1 VRHEHHDGF
10 DLRGLSQVRR
20 RPTSPSRQCIGSQLV
35 EALASLT
42 IELHNQAITDT
53 IGMCAEQRCAH
64 KHA

>member
-1 VRHEHHDGF
+1 MSTTTASIFAASPRF
-10 DLRGLSQVRR
+10 DAAPHL
-20 RPTSPSRQCIGSQLV
+20 SPSRQCIGSQLV

-53 IGMCAEQRCAH
+53 IGMCAERCAH